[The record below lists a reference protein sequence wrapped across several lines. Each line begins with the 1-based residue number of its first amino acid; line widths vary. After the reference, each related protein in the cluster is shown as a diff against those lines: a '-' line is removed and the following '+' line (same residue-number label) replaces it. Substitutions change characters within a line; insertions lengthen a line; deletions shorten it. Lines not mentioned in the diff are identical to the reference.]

1 MLYLLICTDK
11 KNSEELR
18 KKVRPDHLDYLSDF
32 DIKLAGPMLDDDETT
47 MIGSIIMIEC
57 NSKEAAEAFAKE
69 DPYNLAGL
77 FEDVRVSAFRQAI
90 PTT

>member
-57 NSKEAAEAFAKE
+57 NSKEEAEAFAKE

-77 FEDVRVSAFRQAI
+77 FEDVSVSAFRQAI

>member
-1 MLYLLICTDK
+1 MLYILICTDK

-18 KKVRPDHLDYLSDF
+18 KKVRSDHLDYLSDF
-32 DIKLAGPMLDDDETT
+32 DIKLAGPMLDDNETT

-57 NSKEAAEAFAKE
+57 NSKQAAEAFAKE

-77 FEDVRVSAFRQAI
+77 FEDVRISAFRQAI

>member
-1 MLYLLICTDK
+1 MLYILICTDK

-18 KKVRPDHLDYLSDF
+18 RKVSPDHLDYLSDF
-32 DIKLAGPMLDDDETT
+32 NIRLAGPMLDDDETT

-57 NSKEAAEAFAKE
+57 NSKESAEAFAKE

-77 FEDVRVSAFRQAI
+77 FENVHVSAFRQAI